1 VCREGLKLAVFYRGT
16 ESILTKLK
24 SYGVEDPS
32 EYISFHGLRTHSILH
47 GELVR
52 TPHAFEVQCMLHKE
66 KMTTE
71 LLPQK
76 IKCMWQN
83 A

>member
-1 VCREGLKLAVFYRGT
+1 MVCIVTGVLRGLKLAVFCRGT

-24 SYGVEDPS
+24 AYGVEDPS
-32 EYISFHGLRTHSILH
+32 EYISFHGLRTHSGLN

-52 TPHAFEVQCMLHKE
+52 TPHSFE
-66 KMTTE
+66 
-71 LLPQK
+71 
-76 IKCMWQN
+76 

>member
-1 VCREGLKLAVFYRGT
+1 MFCEGSKLAAFCRGT
-16 ESILTKLK
+16 DSILTKLRD
-24 SYGVEDPS
+24 YGVQDPS
-32 EYISFHGLRTHSILH
+32 EYISFHGLRTHSILN

-52 TPHAFEVQCMLHKE
+52 TPHSFEVHCMLLKE
-66 KMTTE
+66 KKTTE

-76 IKCMWQN
+76 IKCMLHN